1 MRRSVM
7 VGSFLVLLTACGS
20 DPAEEIQSLPACEHF
35 DNVASDVRAG
45 VLTAPELRA
54 RLQQIDNDARLAPDD
69 VKLAAEAMLRAITQN
84 DGPGLIAA
92 GMQMDAACSA
102 HGHTGASEG

>member
-1 MRRSVM
+1 MRHALVVGWLLVVM
-7 VGSFLVLLTACGS
+7 AACGS

-69 VKLAAEAMLRAITQN
+69 VKMAAESMLRAMTQG
-84 DGPGLIAA
+84 DAA
-92 GMQMDAACSA
+92 GLTAAGVQMDAACAS
-102 HGHTGASEG
+102 HGHAGASEG